1 MTKKDYL
8 KAVIKA
14 AKQAALATIIL
25 LVAAGY
31 FGKLPDNRLI
41 IFAPLLLGFYIL
53 RTIHRRL

>member
-14 AKQAALATIIL
+14 AQQATLATIIL
-25 LVAAGY
+25 LVAVGY
-31 FGKLPDNRLI
+31 FGNLPDNMLI